1 MEAVDPPEALEARIR
16 ELAEADRFRAAL
28 TCAIE
33 GYGAE
38 VLGYL
43 HAVANRDVD
52 ADDAFSE
59 VCEKMWRGLPNFGW
73 RSTFRTWMYAIA
85 RNVLR
90 NRVRSHV
97 RQQRVVPLTDA
108 PEVAEVA
115 ERVRTTT
122 AVYLRTETKTRLHEV
137 RAGLDPDDR
146 ALLVLRVDRKL
157 GWSEIAVVLSD
168 EADLDEPAVAREAA
182 RLRKRFERLKAKV
195 TEALREG

>member
-1 MEAVDPPEALEARIR
+1 MQATETPAALESRIR
-16 ELAEADRFRAAL
+16 ELTEASRLRAAL

-43 HAVANRDVD
+43 HAVASAGID

-59 VCEKMWRGLPNFGW
+59 VCERTWRGLPDFEW
-73 RSTFRTWMYAIA
+73 RSSFRTWMYAIA

-90 NRVRSHV
+90 NRVRSSSG
-97 RQQRVVPLTDA
+97 RRRVVSLTDA
-108 PEVAEVA
+108 PEIAEVA

-122 AVYLRTETKTRLHEV
+122 AVYLRTETKTRLQEV
-137 RAGLDPDDR
+137 RASLDPDDR

-157 GWSEIAVVLSD
+157 GWNEIAMVLCD
-168 EADLDEPAVAREAA
+168 EGDDDDATVAREAA

-195 TEALREG
+195 TEALRGG